1 MNKQLTTIG
10 SGSAPDNL
18 QKPLGMPLEDF
29 AYNVNINVNS
39 VYASIHETLK
49 GFEKLPRS
57 VSKTFILTGN
67 ALNTTTFF
75 PMLALGAGKAAGA
88 HLIEYAA
95 RSYATSGYKY
105 GSSFSFPRLI

>member
-1 MNKQLTTIG
+1 M
-10 SGSAPDNL
+10 
-18 QKPLGMPLEDF
+18 EDF
-29 AYNVNINVNS
+29 AYSVNINVNS

-67 ALNTTTFF
+67 ALNTTTYF

-105 GSSFSFPRLI
+105 GPLILFIFLSA